1 MGFAAVFGVSVTQGA
16 FLFEAVITAPQGC
29 YIALSMMGG
38 FLYSY
43 TKFAEK
49 KARDKAAAE
58 ELPK

>member
-1 MGFAAVFGVSVTQGA
+1 MYGVSVTQGA